1 MRWLDDIPDLM
12 DMSLSKLWELVI
24 NREAWCAG
32 VHGVAE
38 WNMTEWLNWTD
49 RCILYRNIKRI
60 LIHELKSFN
69 SEKDWVV
76 FLLYYLLIVF
86 WLIVSL
92 RL

>member
-38 WNMTEWLNWTD
+38 WNMTE
-49 RCILYRNIKRI
+49 
-60 LIHELKSFN
+60 
-69 SEKDWVV
+69 
-76 FLLYYLLIVF
+76 
-86 WLIVSL
+86 
-92 RL
+92 